1 MIGIIDYGM
10 GNLRSVQKALEALGY
25 EAFISSDK
33 EELSRA
39 KGLILPGVGAF
50 PDAMKNLKSSGLDL
64 LVKEYAEENKPVLGI
79 CLGMQLLFDV
89 SYEVCECKGLGLIN
103 GRVLKLDE
111 SLKIPHMGWNDL
123 ALAENCPLL
132 EGVEEGNF
140 VYFVHSYYVEMG
152 NGKDLNAYTNYGV
165 KVPAIVSRG
174 NVFGAQFHPEKSG
187 STGMQILKN
196 FGELVKCL
204 LRE

>member
-10 GNLRSVQKALEALGY
+10 GNLRSVQKALESLGY
-25 EAFISSDK
+25 EAFLSSDR
-33 EELSRA
+33 EELSKA

-64 LVKEYAEENKPVLGI
+64 LVKEYASENKPVLGI

-89 SYEVCECKGLGLIN
+89 SYEICECEGLSLIN
-103 GRVLKLDE
+103 GKVLKLDD

-123 ALAENCPLL
+123 SIAEKCPLL
-132 EGVEEGNF
+132 DGVSEGGF

-152 NGKDLNAYTNYGV
+152 NNEDLNAYTNYGV
-165 KVPAIVSRG
+165 KVPAVVSRG

-187 STGMQILKN
+187 STGMSILKN
-196 FGELVKCL
+196 FGRLVESL
-204 LRE
+204 